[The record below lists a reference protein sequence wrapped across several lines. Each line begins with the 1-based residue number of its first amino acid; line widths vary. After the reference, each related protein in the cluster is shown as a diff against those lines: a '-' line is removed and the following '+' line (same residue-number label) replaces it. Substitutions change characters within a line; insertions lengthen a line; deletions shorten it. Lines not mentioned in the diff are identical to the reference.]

1 MPMREPPRV
10 YRYQFRLL
18 GRGLMGIWDAGE
30 NSTGTDTEEGGL
42 MDGERGKAVSLRFPV
57 R

>member
-1 MPMREPPRV
+1 MASVGKFMPMREPPRV

-18 GRGLMGIWDAGE
+18 GRGLMGIWDADE

-42 MDGERGKAVSLRFPV
+42 VDGERG
-57 R
+57 